1 MNWKIHITHNN
12 ALPWVTKEY
21 ILSNIYKKAIQM
33 SNKTFVEMFGFDH
46 PPARLSQAV
55 VILIDMQRE
64 YLDGSVPLPDLQGT
78 LVGAKDLLTAA
89 RLHNTPVFH
98 VVNQGPGG
106 NLLFNADGPYY
117 AELTEVAAI
126 NGEATIIKH
135 LPNAFA
141 GTHLHALIGATGRKQ
156 LIIAGCTTHVCVS
169 ATARAA
175 LDLGYESTVVA
186 KATTSRDLFDFK
198 GNKIPA
204 EIVKQVALAELR
216 DAFAVVIDDVSS
228 LKV

>member
-1 MNWKIHITHNN
+1 
-12 ALPWVTKEY
+12 
-21 ILSNIYKKAIQM
+21 M
-33 SNKTFVEMFGFDH
+33 SNKTFLELFGFDH

-64 YLDGSVPLPDLQGT
+64 YLDGSVPLPDLQAT
-78 LVGAKDLLTAA
+78 LTGAKDLLDAA
-89 RLHNTPVFH
+89 RLNNTPVFH
-98 VVNQGPGG
+98 VVNQGPEG
-106 NLLFNADGPYY
+106 NLLFNKDGPYY
-117 AELTEVAAI
+117 TELAEVAAI
-126 NGEATIIKH
+126 EGEVTVIKH

-141 GTHLHALIGATGRKQ
+141 GTHLQSLVEETGRKQ

-169 ATARAA
+169 ATVRAA

-198 GNKIPA
+198 GNRVPA

-216 DAFAVVIDDVSS
+216 DAFAVVVDDVIN
-228 LKV
+228 LKM